1 MQCWILCTYSALQI
15 SFFEVICSSV
25 FLPWINMTKS
35 GTLSLSFTLLFLKS
49 ITLFLNGSCRMF
61 FHSAISTNITWPN
74 EHLSNVNTRETFKYY
89 GLKNL
94 PSKRL
99 WFLIIVFLSICAI
112 CRLHYCKSQVFNNKK
127 REINSCVYSASNHT
141 KQELVLTNCVFILIM
156 SRQYKIEPGCA

>member
-1 MQCWILCTYSALQI
+1 MPSLSFFNEQTFAFLSVNRYDILLIMLPQFHLMICDALDEPIKFDVQCWILCTYSALQI

-74 EHLSNVNTRETFKYY
+74 EHLSNVNTITFIQEK
-89 GLKNL
+89 
-94 PSKRL
+94 
-99 WFLIIVFLSICAI
+99 LS
-112 CRLHYCKSQVFNNKK
+112 S
-127 REINSCVYSASNHT
+127 
-141 KQELVLTNCVFILIM
+141 IM
-156 SRQYKIEPGCA
+156 A